1 MSNTPVYRT
10 YVLPCPAN
18 AGKVKALA
26 QWVATWRELAEM
38 EKAYQLR
45 RFRMSGGQLG
55 LESSAT
61 QGWTRPW
68 VQDGRCSTTMAQQI
82 MAQVADQL
90 KGHLGLLK
98 NAVQSLISEQSK
110 AEGWDANERYRL
122 YSLNRR
128 YLWWARDHVKS
139 PIEGEASLPKNT
151 LRTGRRLLLM
161 AMRQHRLPTFAHY
174 HPQLDQ
180 RNCTI
185 DFARN
190 KESAFPLWARVS
202 PLGNGRSIALPL
214 VGYADFLEKL
224 AKTSAALA
232 PGQAAHRSA
241 KQARKAA
248 KRQAEGKSPLKRP
261 PRPGLAA
268 QRAALPHTMR
278 LILDGIPDASTG
290 NTTKE
295 TAIKGSTPSTTPTLR
310 VAVVLDHFAH
320 DQCLRAYYTPLQGK
334 TVALDLGLSVLL
346 ATCEGDLLGRDWIAQ
361 IERYSRV
368 IDAIAAHRQRLGL
381 PVRSARY
388 DRWVAKLD
396 GFMKTEIYRLVA
408 HWVAR
413 VKPERIIVS
422 DDSWQTSPNMSKRMN
437 RLASRFG
444 KRHLHAALTKLEST
458 HGIVVETR
466 PGAYTSQECH
476 ACGYVDKRNRVSR
489 DKFVCKCCK
498 QQSHAD
504 VNAAR
509 TSKGGRS
516 APALDA
522 AWTHARHTLHAS
534 VKRFVERNPRPEA
547 LEHRPIGRADDP
559 RWSNPYFHAWQQHWT
574 PCVEVAEASGRW
586 RKPRPG
592 ASSQVSLTGQDAR
605 KAALS

>member
-1 MSNTPVYRT
+1 MSNAPVYRT

-26 QWVATWRELAEM
+26 QWVATWRELAEL

-55 LESSAT
+55 LESAAT

-128 YLWWARDHVKS
+128 GLWWARGDVAS
-139 PIEGEASLPKNT
+139 PIAGEATLPADI
-151 LRTGRRLLLM
+151 LRAGRRLLLT
-161 AMRQHRLPTFAHY
+161 ALRQHRLPTFAHY

-180 RNCTI
+180 RNCSI
-185 DFARN
+185 DMARN
-190 KESAFPLWARVS
+190 TGAAFPLWARVS
-202 PLGNGRSIALPL
+202 PTAGGQCIELPL

-248 KRQAEGKSPLKRP
+248 KRQAEGKPPLKRP

-268 QRAALPHTMR
+268 QRTALPHTMR

-310 VAVVLDHFAH
+310 VAVVLDHSAH
-320 DQCLRAYYTPLQGK
+320 DQCLRANYTPIRGK

-346 ATCEGDLLGRDWIAQ
+346 ATCEGDLLGRDWITQ
-361 IERYSRV
+361 VERYSRV

-444 KRHLHAALTKLEST
+444 RRHLHAALTKLEST

-476 ACGYVDKRNRVSR
+476 ACGYVDKRNRVTR
-489 DKFVCKCCK
+489 DRFICKCCK
-498 QQSHAD
+498 HQSHAD

-522 AWTHARHTLHAS
+522 AWPRARHTLHAS

-586 RKPRPG
+586 RKPKAG
-592 ASSQVSLTGQDAR
+592 ASSGVSSTGQDAR
-605 KAALS
+605 KEAFA

>member
-26 QWVATWRELAEM
+26 QWVATWRELAEL

-55 LESSAT
+55 LESAAT

-190 KESAFPLWARVS
+190 KESAFPLWARAS

-261 PRPGLAA
+261 PRPGLDSR
-268 QRAALPHTMR
+268 RAALPHTMR

-290 NTTKE
+290 NTPKE

-310 VAVVLDHFAH
+310 VAVVLDHSAH
-320 DQCLRAYYTPLQGK
+320 DQCLRANYTPIRGK

-368 IDAIAAHRQRLGL
+368 IDAIASHRQRLGL

-522 AWTHARHTLHAS
+522 AWPPARHTLHAS

-586 RKPRPG
+586 RKPKTG